1 MNLVDFSL
9 IGAGSFPYGD
19 KDVFGAMQDY
29 YFKMVLATLKDKIG
43 SYDSTRIYVFGKSD
57 YVFSFGAT
65 NITFQSP
72 TGGYA
77 LLNDVIY
84 ELPVMAS
91 PMVGGTDYLKTDVNY
106 TTKIFSDGA
115 PKDFLVQ
122 NVLEV
127 GTSSDISINKIT
139 PIDVSFNLGNG
150 GAIGLGTYIKV
161 TKSGK
166 TICLNSALSDSG
178 SGNIGTLPVGLRP
191 LQTIE
196 FMSTNTTPRKITINT
211 DGTITTIENESSG
224 HRFCFTFV
232 I

>member
-9 IGAGSFPYGD
+9 IGSGSFPYGD
-19 KDVFGAMQDY
+19 KDVFGSMQDY
-29 YFKMVLATLKDKIG
+29 YFKMVIATLKDKIS

-91 PMVGGTDYLKTDVNY
+91 PMVGGTDYLKTDINY

-115 PKDFLVQ
+115 PKNFLVQ

-127 GTSSDISINKIT
+127 GTASDLNINKIT
-139 PIDVSFNLGNG
+139 PIDISFNLENG
-150 GAIGLGTYIKV
+150 GSIGLGTFIKINK
-161 TKSGK
+161 TGKS
-166 TICLNSALSDSG
+166 ICLNSDLSDSG
-178 SGNIGTLPVGLRP
+178 PGNIGTLPIGMRP
-191 LQTIE
+191 MQTIE

-211 DGTITTIENESSG
+211 DGTIVTSENESSG
-224 HRFCFTFV
+224 HRFYFTFV